1 MDIRSSYY
9 TSGCRGSSPR
19 KTLWWPP
26 SITVAGNRWKTVGYL
41 RVSEVSG
48 AQGEPLVPSEGP
60 KLTPVSNDINSLTAA
75 GIGCLGRFWWPL
87 WWPPMTCDGNRQ
99 LKWARV
105 GPMGDK

>member
-1 MDIRSSYY
+1 M
-9 TSGCRGSSPR
+9 
-19 KTLWWPP
+19 WWPP
-26 SITVAGNRWKTVGYL
+26 SITVAGYRWKTVGYL

-87 WWPPMTCDGNRQ
+87 WWPPMTCDDNRQ
-99 LKWARV
+99 LKWARM

>member
-1 MDIRSSYY
+1 M
-9 TSGCRGSSPR
+9 
-19 KTLWWPP
+19 WWPP
-26 SITVAGNRWKTVGYL
+26 SITVAGYRWKTVGYL

-87 WWPPMTCDGNRQ
+87 WWSPMTCDDNSQ

-105 GPMGDK
+105 GPMEDK